1 MPTSLKCEGDTESI
15 ESFFNV
21 FPYSFILKNMAKKV
35 KTIIKVNLN
44 AGEAT
49 PAPPLGP
56 ALGQHGVAIME
67 FVKAYNDKTSSMKG
81 NVVPAVITIY
91 EDRSF
96 DFVIKKAPVSAMIKK
111 ELGLEKGSG
120 NTPKEMVGTL
130 TKTQIEKIAKEKM
143 DDLNTANL
151 EAAIKV
157 VAGTA
162 RSMGVKTEE

>member
-1 MPTSLKCEGDTESI
+1 
-15 ESFFNV
+15 
-21 FPYSFILKNMAKKV
+21 MAGKV
-35 KTIIKVNLN
+35 KTIIKVNLK

-81 NVVPAVITIY
+81 QVVPAVITIF

-96 DFVIKKAPVSAMIKK
+96 TFEIKKAPVADMIKK
-111 ELGLEKGSG
+111 KLGIEKGSG
-120 NTPKEMVGTL
+120 NTPKEMAGTL
-130 TKTQIEKIAKEKM
+130 NKTQLEEIAKDKM
-143 DDLNTANL
+143 DDLNTSDL
-151 EAAIKV
+151 EAAKKV

-162 RSMGVKTEE
+162 RSMGIKVEEK